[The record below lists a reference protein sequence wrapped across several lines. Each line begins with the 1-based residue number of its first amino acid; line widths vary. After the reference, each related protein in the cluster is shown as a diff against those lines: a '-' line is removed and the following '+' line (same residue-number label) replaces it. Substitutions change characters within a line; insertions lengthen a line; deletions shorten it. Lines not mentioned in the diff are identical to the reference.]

1 MSVTLIATGGT
12 IASTRSP
19 DGPVTT
25 TLSAA
30 DLLALAGGPTGP
42 VDLVDLSVPGSW
54 NLTTELAASVAAE
67 ARRALEGGASG
78 VVITHGTDVLE
89 ETAWLCELLA
99 RDATE
104 RGPIVLTCAMRHAS
118 EFAGDGPRNLA
129 DALAVAADPTSG
141 DRGVLV
147 AANGELHHARWVV
160 KTHATGLATFASP
173 GRGPVGEVS
182 ERGVRFVAP
191 SPPPPPRSATG
202 EVRSRIPI
210 VVSHWDVDPG
220 TIDWHLERGVDGI
233 VLEGGGAGNVNGA
246 LSDGI
251 ERAIAT
257 GIPVVGTTRCVQ
269 GEVTPVY
276 GGSGGFASLT
286 ALGVLPSWGLTAGK
300 ARLALAVAL
309 GSDPDPA
316 AVRRWFQALEV
327 RA

>member
-1 MSVTLIATGGT
+1 M
-12 IASTRSP
+12 
-19 DGPVTT
+19 
-25 TLSAA
+25 
-30 DLLALAGGPTGP
+30 
-42 VDLVDLSVPGSW
+42 
-54 NLTTELAASVAAE
+54 
-67 ARRALEGGASG
+67 
-78 VVITHGTDVLE
+78 
-89 ETAWLCELLA
+89 
-99 RDATE
+99 
-104 RGPIVLTCAMRHAS
+104 
-118 EFAGDGPRNLA
+118 
-129 DALAVAADPTSG
+129 
-141 DRGVLV
+141 LV

-210 VVSHWDVDPG
+210 VASHWDVDPG

-246 LSDGI
+246 LADGI

-286 ALGVLPSWGLTAGK
+286 AARGAALLGPDGGQGPPGTGGGAGVGP
-300 ARLALAVAL
+300 RSGRRPALVP
-309 GSDPDPA
+309 GPGGPG
-316 AVRRWFQALEV
+316 VTG